1 VAEGGEVIYTVTL
14 TNPNNL
20 PMGGHDGLTFTLD
33 NGKTIT
39 IAAGATSGSVTV
51 TAGDDVYTGGQ
62 ADLSA
67 KLTGVSEHN
76 FEKLTLSQ
84 ETVTTTV
91 TDEPEGETDN
101 VLVSIESAGDVNEAQ
116 QPTFTVKV
124 SQALDSDLTVTLSN
138 GDKVTIAKGD
148 TEVTYRPAA
157 QGEDVFKDG
166 SMLSVGI
173 AAAEVAGKAFEN
185 LALGEA
191 ASVQISDT

>member
-1 VAEGGEVIYTVTL
+1 AQGEDVFKDGSMLSVGIAAAEVAGKAFENLALGEAASVQISDTESEVVATLSVDKSTVAEGGEVIYTVTL

-124 SQALDSDLTVTLSN
+124 SQ
-138 GDKVTIAKGD
+138 
-148 TEVTYRPAA
+148 
-157 QGEDVFKDG
+157 
-166 SMLSVGI
+166 
-173 AAAEVAGKAFEN
+173 
-185 LALGEA
+185 
-191 ASVQISDT
+191 

>member
-1 VAEGGEVIYTVTL
+1 AEVAGKAFENLALGEAASVQISDTESEVVATLSVDKSTVAEGGEVIYTVTL

-157 QGEDVFKDG
+157 QGE
-166 SMLSVGI
+166 
-173 AAAEVAGKAFEN
+173 
-185 LALGEA
+185 
-191 ASVQISDT
+191 